1 MVDRKTYSRSRQ
13 KAFLNRVVDEELY
26 KPDWPYTARGGD
38 LGIGDLLMRGSP
50 GGQAVPRNRLADLLE
65 PAHRGTPE
73 SAANESAPER
83 RAAPRPGLMTRLW
96 RGLAS
101 LLPGVWS

>member
-1 MVDRKTYSRSRQ
+1 MVDRKMYCRSRQ

-26 KPDWPYTARGGD
+26 KPDWPYASRGED
-38 LGIGDLLMRGSP
+38 LGIADLLMRGNP
-50 GGQAVPRNRLADLLE
+50 RGPAVPHNRLADLLG
-65 PAHRGTPE
+65 PAHRVT
-73 SAANESAPER
+73 AASAPEPGP
-83 RAAPRPGLMTRLW
+83 APRPGLMTRLW